1 MFRADPHEGEH
12 ARCPAISFASAVPS
26 ELTQD
31 DEGQDLPDLESAR
44 DEVLRAAVR
53 IWLETL
59 PGDVPPALIVEILDD
74 FGQALANVRIDDV
87 VRDLRHPEA
96 PRRRWLH

>member
-1 MFRADPHEGEH
+1 MPRYFFRV
-12 ARCPAISFASAVPS
+12 RCAS

-44 DEVLRAAVR
+44 DEVLRAAIR

-59 PGDVPPALIVEILDD
+59 PGDVPRALVVEILDD
-74 FGQALANVRIDDV
+74 LGRALANVRFDDV
-87 VRDLRHPEA
+87 VSELRHPEA

>member
-1 MFRADPHEGEH
+1 MPRYFFRVRSET
-12 ARCPAISFASAVPS
+12 

-44 DEVLRAAVR
+44 DEVLRAAIR

-59 PGDVPPALIVEILDD
+59 PGDVPRALVVEILDD
-74 FGQALANVRIDDV
+74 LGRALANVRFDDV
-87 VRDLRHPEA
+87 VSELRHPEA

>member
-1 MFRADPHEGEH
+1 MPRYFFRV
-12 ARCPAISFASAVPS
+12 RCES

-44 DEVLRAAVR
+44 DEVLRAAIR

-59 PGDVPPALIVEILDD
+59 PGHVPRALIVEILDD
-74 FGQALANVRIDDV
+74 LGRALADVRIDDV